1 MKIFDQRPDE
11 QVTARMEEIRSAV
24 VRALGDLD
32 GRSQATSASTE
43 DPRASGVSP
52 HASGEAH
59 VEAHVTDP
67 NPAPGDKKVT
77 LLERTIMETVEPLVA
92 AWLDRHLPHI
102 VERIVREEVVRISR
116 RNDDLSR

>member
-32 GRSQATSASTE
+32 GRSEAASASANEPNIIGT
-43 DPRASGVSP
+43 PANAAGQASSTKP
-52 HASGEAH
+52 TPMPS
-59 VEAHVTDP
+59 
-67 NPAPGDKKVT
+67 DKKFT

-92 AWLDRHLPHI
+92 AWLDRHLPQI
-102 VERIVREEVVRISR
+102 VERIVREEVIRISR